1 MAFIKLTIFLLY
13 WEIFSPS
20 AWARFAIWF
29 GASSSCVFYVICI
42 ILHAVFSIPRKGQSY
57 ITHSMTEPEHQDFIL
72 GVLEAV
78 VSAAIDIYIIATSV
92 WYLEAPTKHE
102 EKGGNKLYIL
112 NRPYVS

>member
-78 VSAAIDIYIIATSV
+78 VSAAIDIYILLLPQFGIWKLQLS
-92 WYLEAPTKHE
+92 TK
-102 EKGGNKLYIL
+102 KKVGISSIFLTGLM
-112 NRPYVS
+112 